1 MNIFKGGRC
10 YCIDVKAVGFFFD
23 KLGISRVFVKIVEN
37 SEIDRID
44 SDDDIWINRAN
55 GKKTSKFLKN
65 NREGSM
71 NIYLK

>member
-44 SDDDIWINRAN
+44 SDDDI
-55 GKKTSKFLKN
+55 
-65 NREGSM
+65 
-71 NIYLK
+71 